1 LRQTR
6 CSDNAGLACA
16 HCAELSNVR
25 EDITKDQRV
34 SPKYCEARIREDD
47 LGTDDRGNKSLI
59 ASIMIMRAESIAF
72 SSTANL
78 KGNHE
83 LLAICI
89 GSFPSGGRNCSRAEA
104 IRTADLSHSNRTTGN
119 ATHQSDAGGITS
131 ARFR

>member
-6 CSDNAGLACA
+6 RSDNTGLTYA

-59 ASIMIMRAESIAF
+59 ASIMIMRAESIA
-72 SSTANL
+72 
-78 KGNHE
+78 
-83 LLAICI
+83 LA
-89 GSFPSGGRNCSRAEA
+89 RQQ
-104 IRTADLSHSNRTTGN
+104 T
-119 ATHQSDAGGITS
+119 
-131 ARFR
+131 